1 MNNNKNIYTFISVIK
16 KIEPLLAL
24 DTPTSS
30 QYKPEPKEDDR
41 GR

>member
-1 MNNNKNIYTFISVIK
+1 MNVIK

-24 DTPTSS
+24 VTPTSR
-30 QYKPEPKEDDR
+30 QYKTEPKEDDR